1 MSNINYARHL
11 YTPHEVGLAGYKEAE
26 RVQNAT
32 KTGISLP
39 HIDGCDMGEYFA
51 RLMPWEVCE
60 ILGQTHNGKTLFVD
74 WWESA
79 ICKQLASE
87 GRGDECVIH
96 VSLEESL
103 EAMSFYQHAKV
114 LKVSPSA
121 IANGDI
127 PLDRMRFSMTEIDKI
142 PIYRVA
148 DSSSKEDEEDNPE
161 LYLSNIYRIIR
172 ALKDGAVTGDKIKPA
187 VMVLDYLQA
196 LPYDPET
203 RKEQEDGKRR
213 IQVRKDVYRL
223 RQMTV
228 HLECPII
235 VNVQAKQ
242 KLEGSNP
249 PFQIPGNYDGEETS
263 SIAQR
268 FDRIIS
274 IWLPKTTYPIGKFV
288 NDVGTITEELF
299 YAKIG
304 KQRGGFPSG
313 KSWPLKWDYGAR
325 TLSSI
330 YGATVA
336 EKDAAA
342 QRWQE
347 QTK

>member
-1 MSNINYARHL
+1 MSNTNYARHV
-11 YTPHEVGLAGYKEAE
+11 YTPHEVGMAGYKEAQ
-26 RVQNAT
+26 RVQEAR
-32 KTGISLP
+32 KTGINLP
-39 HIDGCDMGEYFA
+39 HIDGCDAAEYFA

-60 ILGQTHNGKTLFVD
+60 VLAQTHNGKTLFAD
-74 WWESA
+74 WWENG
-79 ICKQLASE
+79 ICKQLQDE

-121 IANGDI
+121 IANGDVS
-127 PLDRMRFSMTEIDKI
+127 LDQMRLSMVEIDKI
-142 PIYRVA
+142 PIYRIA
-148 DSSSKEDEEDNPE
+148 DSSGLEDDEDQPE

-172 ALKDGAVTGDKIKPA
+172 SLKDGAVTGEKIKPA
-187 VMVLDYLQA
+187 VVFVDYLQA

-242 KLEGSNP
+242 KLEGNTL
-249 PFQIPGNYDGEETS
+249 PFYIPGNYDGEETS
-263 SIAQR
+263 AIAQR

-274 IWLPKTTYPIGKFV
+274 LWMPKNNYPIGTNKEG
-288 NDVGTITEELF
+288 VGSITDDLC
-299 YAKIG
+299 YMKVG
-304 KQRGGFPSG
+304 KQRGGYPSG
-313 KSWPLKWDYGAR
+313 KSWALRWDYEAR
-325 TLSSI
+325 HLMSI

-342 QRWQE
+342 QRWQS